1 MLLGKASWKKWLVWT
16 VESILRASIY
26 QIIPHARLYSEHFTS
41 IFSFTVGILASAVFA
56 VLPVLK
62 TRKLKRSVI

>member
-16 VESILRASIY
+16 VVSILTASIY
-26 QIIPHARLYSEHFTS
+26 QVIPYARLYSEHFTS
-41 IFSFTVGILASAVFA
+41 VVSFTVGTLASPVFS

-62 TRKLKRSVI
+62 TRKLKYSVV